1 MTTQNELRASM
12 LTRSIPSSN
21 EPLPV
26 LGLGTWQ
33 AFDIGSERA
42 ALEQRKD
49 VLRLLFAAGGKVI
62 DASPMYGRAEA
73 VVGDLLADLKAHE
86 RAFLATKVWT
96 SGQAAGI
103 EQMQASL
110 AKLRAPVIDLMQ
122 IHNLVDWRT
131 HLVTLRK
138 WQQEKKFR
146 YIGITHY
153 TDGALEEL
161 GKVIRAEP
169 IDFVQ
174 CAYSIGARAAERHL
188 LPLCAERGVG
198 VIVNRPLG
206 TGSLFGKVRG
216 KPVPEW
222 ACELGCA
229 SWSQFFL
236 KYILG
241 HPAVSCVIPAT
252 SRPDHMRDNLA
263 AAAGP
268 LPNGRERRRMAA
280 YWDQV

>member
-1 MTTQNELRASM
+1 M
-12 LTRSIPSSN
+12 LTRPIPHSN

-26 LGLGTWQ
+26 IGLGTWQ
-33 AFDIGSERA
+33 AFDIGPDRA
-42 ALEQRKD
+42 ALQQRKE

-73 VVGDLLADLKAHE
+73 VVGSLLTQMRAHD
-86 RAFLATKVWT
+86 RTFLATKVWT
-96 SGQAAGI
+96 SGHLAGI
-103 EQMQASL
+103 AQIEASL
-110 AKLRAPVIDLMQ
+110 AKLETPVIDLMQ

-131 HLVTLRK
+131 HLRTLRAWK
-138 WQQEKKFR
+138 EQKTFR

-153 TDGALEEL
+153 TDAALAEL
-161 GKVIRAEP
+161 GNVIRAEP

-174 CAYSIGARAAERHL
+174 CAYSIAGRAAEQRL

-206 TGSLFGKVRG
+206 SGGLFGRVRG
-216 KPVPEW
+216 KALPAW
-222 ACELGCA
+222 ASELGCA

-236 KYILG
+236 KFILG
-241 HPAVSCVIPAT
+241 HPAVTCAIPAT

-263 AAAGP
+263 AACGA
-268 LPNGRERRRMAA
+268 LPDAALRKRMAD
-280 YWDQV
+280 YWDAL

>member
-1 MTTQNELRASM
+1 MTGQNQPMASM
-12 LTRSIPSSN
+12 LSRPIPSSN
-21 EPLPV
+21 APLPV
-26 LGLGTWQ
+26 MGLGTWQ
-33 AFDIGSERA
+33 AFDIGAEA
-42 ALEQRKD
+42 TALEQRKE
-49 VLRLLFAAGGKVI
+49 VLRLLFAAGGRLI

-73 VVGDLLADLKAHE
+73 VVGGLLAELKAHE

-103 EQMQASL
+103 EQMHASL
-110 AKLRAPVIDLMQ
+110 AKLRTPVIDLMQ

-131 HLVTLRK
+131 HLATLRQ
-138 WQQEKKFR
+138 WQTEKKFR

-153 TDGALEEL
+153 TDAALEEL
-161 GKVIRAEP
+161 GNVIRAEP

-174 CAYSIGARAAERHL
+174 CAYSIGARAAEQRL

-216 KPVPEW
+216 KPVPGW
-222 ACELGCA
+222 ACEFGCA

-241 HPAVSCVIPAT
+241 HPAVSCAIPAT

-263 AAAGP
+263 AATGP
-268 LPNGRERRRMAA
+268 LPNARERKRMAE